1 MEKVALTISLPRTM
15 KQFIEHKVQQ
25 GRFSTPSEYIRSLI
39 RHDEQQENQRCLE
52 AFVRKEFDGKELS
65 QLKITDWAAVED
77 RVLKRSRAKR
87 VRKQA

>member
-15 KQFIEHKVQQ
+15 KQFRCNKDVSARQA
-25 GRFSTPSEYIRSLI
+25 STRSLI

-65 QLKITDWAAVED
+65 QLKHTDWAAVED